1 MNYFTK
7 NLVEVVEKK
16 APLKLTEKKNQKP
29 EKAMDHKRNFDIH
42 NRKQQTPE
50 KNLKLG
56 FDCPNADIRPTG
68 PT

>member
-42 NRKQQTPE
+42 NRK
-50 KNLKLG
+50 
-56 FDCPNADIRPTG
+56 
-68 PT
+68 